1 MKKMFAKIRQLIAGI
16 ARLNDRDHHQPV
28 NFTNIKALLL
38 HLCDFDEELCLW
50 VMRWLAYPLRNPGA
64 KMGRALVVN
73 GERNSGK
80 SLFFNGVAARLY
92 ELDHGRVIHDAQ
104 LHAAYNEWATAPF
117 VVVDGTFSK
126 PHAARLKELVV
137 ADAILVERKGERARR
152 RKNRTNFV
160 FLSSSTE
167 FLPVIET
174 DRRLCV
180 IEVPPR
186 REEMFYRAA
195 AYEMENGGV
204 EAFRDFLMR
213 DLDMGDFDANTKPPM
228 HRAGRAVLEA
238 A

>member
-1 MKKMFAKIRQLIAGI
+1 MKSLLQKLRLISAAVAGHF
-16 ARLNDRDHHQPV
+16 DRRDYQPV
-28 NFTNIKALLL
+28 TFCNIKALLM

-73 GERNSGK
+73 GEKDSGK
-80 SLFFNGVAARLY
+80 SLFFNGVAVRLY
-92 ELDHGRVIHDAQ
+92 ELGHGRVIHDAQ

-137 ADAILVERKGERARR
+137 ADAILVERKGQRARR

-180 IEVPPR
+180 MEVPPR
-186 REEMFYRAA
+186 REAMLYRAA

-213 DLDMGDFDANTKPPM
+213 DLDMGDFDEQTQPPM